1 MKKAAD
7 AHSRTATAN
16 SGIIDTGML
25 HTYKYNEHIFRKI
38 NVTADG
44 KNHGLVMVVDWSG
57 SMGNSIKGTI
67 EQMMVLVM
75 FAKRVNIPF
84 EVFLFS
90 DSYRSKLYENDNG
103 DCRIKWTHKEV
114 RFGDLVI
121 DKHHLLN
128 VFSSRMRANELH
140 EAYINMTAIANAYD
154 RTYSHYYSR
163 SYRTIPSKLSL
174 GGTPLNASLL
184 AINTFIPDFK
194 AKNGVQ
200 IVNLIYLTDGD
211 SSGGNSMW
219 KLDKEGRTDYESFS
233 RGYSGKNSKII
244 FRDTVTKKE
253 YEVEHSH
260 LGFSR
265 GDTTNTL
272 VKIIR
277 DKHDCNVVN
286 FFLVQRFKNYE
297 AAEFATA
304 DIPPQVILSKFRK
317 EGHIIA
323 ENYGGWSELY
333 LLKGGRELGVEE
345 SVLTVK
351 EDAKRGEIKRAFSKF
366 NKGKLKNR
374 VLLSKFVDMVA
385 A

>member
-103 DCRIKWTHKEV
+103 DYRTKWTHKEV

-128 VFSSRMRANELH
+128 IFSSRMRANELH

-154 RTYSHYYSR
+154 NRYERYYSR

-184 AINTFIPDFK
+184 AINTFIPEFK

-200 IVNLIYLTDGD
+200 VVNLIYLTDGD

-253 YEVEHSH
+253 YEREHSH

-265 GDTTNTL
+265 GNTTNTL

-277 DKHDCNVVN
+277 DKHGCNVVN
-286 FFLVQRFKNYE
+286 FFLISRFKHYE
-297 AAEFATA
+297 AAEFSTA
-304 DIPPQVILSKFRK
+304 DIPPQTILSKWRK

-323 ENYGGWSELY
+323 ENYGGWTELY